1 MRQRRTFREMARIL
15 LLNGPNLNLLGTRE
29 PAIYG
34 SDSLPTIEARL
45 AELARDRGHDLHAL
59 QSNAEHE
66 LIAAVQTSKKQDI
79 AFVIINPGAYSHT
92 SIALRDAF
100 LGVAVP
106 FIEVHLSNVF
116 ARESFR
122 HHSYLS
128 DIAAGCIVG
137 LGPIGYELAL
147 DAACARLS
155 RA

>member
-1 MRQRRTFREMARIL
+1 MARIL
-15 LLNGPNLNLLGTRE
+15 LLNGPNLNLLGSRE

-34 SDSLPTIEARL
+34 SDTLQTIEARL
-45 AELARDRGHDLHAL
+45 AAIARQRGHDLLAL

-66 LIAAVQTSKKQDI
+66 LIAAIHGAKKQEV
-79 AFVIINPGAYSHT
+79 ALVIINPGAYSHT

-100 LGVAVP
+100 LGVGVP

-137 LGPIGYELAL
+137 LGPLGYELAL